1 MKPLHCNTKSSLTRL
16 LMCSSSVAAKKTRD
30 LTFVNAH
37 KVPALTRWFICILL
51 LLLTHSWCLTQLLPL
66 ASYVTEKTT
75 SPSFFLF
82 SFFLFLLLLLFFF
95 LFLFFLFFCTRQRAL
110 LTMFQTLF
118 SGFFSLISCKEW
130 MASKPKLKRFIFYFM
145 WERMWAGGRGRGRI
159 RLPAEQGAQ
168 TGVGGRPSAP
178 SRTPA
183 SWPQAD
189 TQPTEPARRPGT
201 KFLKAVII

>member
-130 MASKPKLKRFIFYFM
+130 MASKPKLKRTAVSKKLGLKNVRDPDFIRSTNILSYYFVKIYFLFYVR
-145 WERMWAGGRGRGRI
+145 EN
-159 RLPAEQGAQ
+159 
-168 TGVGGRPSAP
+168 V
-178 SRTPA
+178 SRR
-183 SWPQAD
+183 
-189 TQPTEPARRPGT
+189 EG
-201 KFLKAVII
+201 